1 MTKTFEGKLT
11 ALFRKL
17 EFNGKTYYQCD
28 FVVPETTPGNRF
40 DNLNN
45 RLSSNKLQFYDT
57 GTEEELN
64 AKGFKEKTIF
74 YEDNGLVVVSDEEEK
89 KLVSSKFEEIM
100 PIKAK
105 GNELENK
112 IDDCVNKIFDETK
125 CQKGATRELV
135 QTIFF
140 NRDLNDSN
148 LPSRDKYLMHDNI
161 CFYGPTGSGKT
172 MVLESL
178 KKHLDMPVIEIEF
191 DEDVNVNKELI
202 VDALL
207 NADKEFDGNA
217 VVICDLD
224 FNKFDAVFQGDSFY
238 PLKELCNLGNEYHAY
253 KLKKPVNFRNLTFIC
268 CMNVANK
275 IYERAGNAN
284 LDGYFVHASG
294 CGKPVGVQKLNLLQA
309 RKVLLESTYSKLKFC
324 KKIAE
329 ENHRSFYYDPTTLAY
344 LLKNCYDNHGNIVM
358 IDTAIMESFKLQ
370 FRAGVKDIII
380 GNETL
385 GILRG
390 IMGDDEPEDEYNEE
404 EEEELEDNND
414 NNNYQPS
421 MTVSDAIQDKEKA
434 IDDLSEKIK
443 EIIKGQDDQVKDI
456 ATAIIDNQ
464 EIAHDPKEKYPE
476 SNKVNIL
483 IRGASGTGKTEIIRI
498 IAKNLGIP
506 MVVEDA
512 TRYTEE
518 GYVGESVTEMLL
530 DLYRESGEDIEKTE
544 RGIIVIDELDKK
556 AGGERAN
563 IDVSRSA
570 VLNALLKMIEGET
583 YQLEYKI
590 PSPMGMM
597 MKKIKIDTRRMTFIG
612 LGAFDGLDQI
622 KEKRIKK
629 AEKPES
635 MGFKSKDE
643 QEAVAKKLD
652 GINRDFVNKDYIEFG
667 FTDQFINRF
676 DEKVYLNKIDRNT
689 MIEIMKY
696 SAKSPLLLL
705 QNRYANYGI
714 EIEYTED
721 FYEKLADIAMTKDSG
736 ARSIKEVFAD
746 LRKFVGFNRIKKS
759 DYSKITFNAE
769 CFDRPDALQLTA
781 RKGTKKLQK

>member
-1 MTKTFEGKLT
+1 MSKAINEKLT
-11 ALFRKL
+11 ALFRRL
-17 EFNGKTYYQCD
+17 TINGKTYYQCD
-28 FVVPETTPGNRF
+28 FVVPECEPGSRF
-40 DNLNN
+40 DSLSN

-74 YEDNGLVVVSDEEEK
+74 YEDNGLVLVSNEEEK

-100 PIKAK
+100 PISTKK
-105 GNELENK
+105 NTMEDK
-112 IDDCVNKIFDETK
+112 IDECVNKIFSETR

-135 QTIFF
+135 QTIYL

-207 NADKEFDGNA
+207 NSDKEFDGNA

-224 FNKFDAVFQGDSFY
+224 YSKFEEVFQGDSFY
-238 PLKELCNLGNEYHAY
+238 PLKELCNSGNLYHAY

-268 CMNVANK
+268 CMNVANNIFEK
-275 IYERAGNAN
+275 AGNAN
-284 LDGYFVHASG
+284 LDGYFAHESG
-294 CGKPVGVQKLNLLQA
+294 CGKPIGVKKLNLLQT
-309 RKVLLESTYSKLKFC
+309 RKVLLESVYSKLKFC

-329 ENHRSFYYDPTTLAY
+329 DNNRTFSYDPTTLAY
-344 LLKNCYDNHGNIVM
+344 LLKNCFDNHGHIVM

-370 FRAGVKDIII
+370 LSAGVKDIVI

-390 IMGDDEPEDEYNEE
+390 ILGNEVDMPDEDEEEIEE
-404 EEEELEDNND
+404 END
-414 NNNYQPS
+414 SNDIPQT
-421 MTVSDAIQDKEKA
+421 MHVSDVIQDKEKA
-434 IDDLSEKIK
+434 IDDLTETIK

-464 EIAHDPKEKYPE
+464 EIAHDPNEKYPE

-498 IAKNLGIP
+498 IAKTLGIP

-530 DLYRESGEDIEKTE
+530 DLYRETGEDIEKTE

-556 AGGERAN
+556 AGYEKPN

-597 MKKIKIDTRRMTFIG
+597 MKKIKIDTRRITFIG

-622 KEKRIKK
+622 KENRIKK

-635 MGFKSKDE
+635 MGFKSKGE
-643 QEAVAKKLD
+643 QEAVAKKLE
-652 GINRDFVNKDYIEFG
+652 GINREFVNKDYIEFG

-676 DEKVYLNKIDRNT
+676 DEKIYLNKIDRNT

-696 SAKSPLLLL
+696 STKSPLLLL

-736 ARSIKEVFAD
+736 ARSIKEVFSD
-746 LRKFVGFNRIKKS
+746 LRKFVGFNRIRKS
-759 DYSKITFNAE
+759 QYSKITFTAE
-769 CFDRPDALQLTA
+769 CFDNPNALQLTEKA
-781 RKGTKKLQK
+781 GTKKLTK